1 MTETTYLFLGMLIG
15 LGISYFLNSYIY
27 HKNKNLNT
35 KLKETQ
41 AEVIYYKSWVLPSLD
56 EVVNI
61 LKKKR

>member
-1 MTETTYLFLGMLIG
+1 MLIG

-27 HKNKNLNT
+27 HKNKNLNA

-41 AEVIYYKSWVLPSLD
+41 AEVTYYKSWVLPSLD